1 MQKPI
6 RLTKHAVQ
14 RALKYDLP
22 PETFQKIIQEGQ
34 RQPEGKTKSRYSLKT
49 KKGVWIAICQET
61 PDFIVII
68 TITKGRNKQN

>member
-22 PETFQKIIQEGQ
+22 PETIQKIIIDDQKQ
-34 RQPEGKTKSRYSLKT
+34 TEGKTKMRYILST
-49 KKGVWIAICQET
+49 KNGAWIAICQET
-61 PDFIVII
+61 PEFTIII
-68 TITKGRNKQN
+68 TITKGRNR

>member
-1 MQKPI
+1 MAMHPV

-22 PETFQKIIQEGQ
+22 TEIIQKIITDGFKQT
-34 RQPEGKTKSRYSLKT
+34 EGKTKTRYILKT

-61 PDFIVII
+61 PDFTIII
-68 TITKGRNKQN
+68 TITKGRNK

>member
-22 PETFQKIIQEGQ
+22 PETIQKIIIDGQ
-34 RQPEGKTKSRYSLKT
+34 KQTEGKTKIRYILNT
-49 KKGVWIAICQET
+49 KNGAWIAICQET
-61 PDFIVII
+61 PDFTIII
-68 TITKGRNKQN
+68 TITKGRNR

>member
-22 PETFQKIIQEGQ
+22 PETIQKIIIDDQKQ
-34 RQPEGKTKSRYSLKT
+34 TEGKTKIRYILST
-49 KKGVWIAICQET
+49 KNGVWIAICQET
-61 PDFIVII
+61 PEFTIII
-68 TITKGRNKQN
+68 TITKGRNR